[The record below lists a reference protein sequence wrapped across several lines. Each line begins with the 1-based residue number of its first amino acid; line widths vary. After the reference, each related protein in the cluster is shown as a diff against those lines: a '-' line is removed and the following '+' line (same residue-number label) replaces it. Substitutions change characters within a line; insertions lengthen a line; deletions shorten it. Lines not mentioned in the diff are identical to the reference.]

1 MNLLVI
7 IVPAVLIFTAGSI
20 TESTFWDLMFITDFE
35 KTSDFSKTVPIST
48 SGSDYA
54 SSSFST
60 EDLKMQSPNE
70 LLLANFENWAR
81 DHDISLIGTNKNVK
95 QLFKPGWD
103 PDKDVVELKDV
114 PGVLI
119 AAEALYKIPDNVLE
133 VMAGKTIYFST
144 QEGPSIA
151 VFTSGSGDH
160 HKRGFIIEQNIRV
173 GNVIHELG
181 HIVDVHGIQGLYT
194 DKQNIF
200 SYAKEERD
208 KIFEVTLEYQP
219 NAIGPPPGFINR
231 YSAHSDLEN
240 FAEHFAYYVI
250 YPDVFRDRMK
260 NDPLLVDEYEFL
272 RDFIFNGKE
281 Y

>member
-1 MNLLVI
+1 MNLLGI
-7 IVPAVLIFTAGSI
+7 IVPVFLIITAGSV
-20 TESTFWDLMFITDFE
+20 TESTFWDIIFPTDFE
-35 KTSDFSKTVPIST
+35 KTSESSKTIPNNPSGIDFIS
-48 SGSDYA
+48 GAFSD
-54 SSSFST
+54 
-60 EDLKMQSPNE
+60 EDLKMGNSDE

-81 DHDISLIGTNKNVK
+81 DHDIYLIGTNKNHK
-95 QLFKPGWD
+95 YLFKHGMD

-144 QEGPSIA
+144 QEGRSIT

-160 HKRGFIIEQNIRV
+160 HKRGFIIEQNVRA

-181 HIVDVHGIQGLYT
+181 HIVDVHGIQGLYR

-200 SYAKEERD
+200 SYAEEERD
-208 KIFEVTLEYQP
+208 KIFEVTLEHQP
-219 NAIGPPPGFINR
+219 NATAPPPGYISR
-231 YSAHSDLEN
+231 YSTYSDLEN
-240 FAEHFAYYVI
+240 FADNFAYYVI
-250 YPDVFRDRMK
+250 HPDVFRDRMK

-272 RDFIFNGKE
+272 RDFIFNWKE